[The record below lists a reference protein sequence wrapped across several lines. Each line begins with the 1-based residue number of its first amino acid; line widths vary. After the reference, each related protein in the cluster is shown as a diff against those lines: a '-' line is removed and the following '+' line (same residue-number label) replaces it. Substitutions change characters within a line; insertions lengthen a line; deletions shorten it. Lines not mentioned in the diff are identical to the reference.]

1 MAKLSSIFASIS
13 PGMDIDTATDGLVS
27 VMKAFGKDVDE
38 VETQIM
44 DKINIVGRVVADFK
58 CGYIG

>member
-1 MAKLSSIFASIS
+1 MARLSSIFASIS
-13 PGMDIDTATDGLVS
+13 PNMDIDTATDGLVS

-44 DKINIVGRVVADFK
+44 DNIVGRVIADFK